1 VRVFGPGGYVIEG
14 QGGPADMIRVV
25 DRAEVRQV
33 ATHQLILLR
42 GFLLGG
48 GA

>member
-1 VRVFGPGGYVIEG
+1 
-14 QGGPADMIRVV
+14 V

-33 ATHQLILLR
+33 ATHHLILLR